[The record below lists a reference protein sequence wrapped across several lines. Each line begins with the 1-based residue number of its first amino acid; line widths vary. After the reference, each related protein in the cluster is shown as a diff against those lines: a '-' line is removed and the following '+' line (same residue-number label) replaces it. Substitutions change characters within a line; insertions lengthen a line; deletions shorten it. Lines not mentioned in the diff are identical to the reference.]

1 MFRIDTTGTIQI
13 NRGDT
18 GETVF
23 YVNTGSTALCEYL
36 YSFLPD
42 IKISLSENIKD
53 YDVELNSQTWMNKVL
68 TAGSYVFSW
77 DIDGRVWLLD
87 EEEVDIATYGLSLP
101 NRVSSDIP
109 EDATITVTYAL
120 CNSESE
126 VYFYVWHP
134 LQQLGEVPVM
144 KKTIKPYINTV
155 ITEINGEESYT
166 EVRNCVD
173 VYGNPLLHFNPQ
185 DTETI
190 LQGEYRYQ
198 VKAKL
203 YMNNSYITNTVC
215 NRTPF
220 LVIED
225 DYADRIW
232 YDNL

>member
-144 KKTIKPYINTV
+144 KKTIKP
-155 ITEINGEESYT
+155 
-166 EVRNCVD
+166 D
-173 VYGNPLLHFNPQ
+173 
-185 DTETI
+185 
-190 LQGEYRYQ
+190 
-198 VKAKL
+198 
-203 YMNNSYITNTVC
+203 
-215 NRTPF
+215 
-220 LVIED
+220 
-225 DYADRIW
+225 
-232 YDNL
+232 